1 VNKIHFSA
9 LKTEF
14 ESMIELS
21 LDEIY
26 HFLRQQKNPVLE
38 SQLLQHFFPHVPV
51 AMDSL
56 DFFHAH
62 FNLYHYVYKLA
73 DRVNKGDQEL
83 LYIRLSSCYLLPYP
97 PKGKCRYF
105 QEDSVTFCGHR
116 ADASGYCI
124 IHKEIA
130 SRENSLP
137 GFRGMRDYYLDLSND
152 QSMSQEE
159 LEHMTAGVSAWIG
172 SLDQIENSLKL
183 LGLPRNCSL
192 TRLKERY
199 RYLAREHHPD
209 KKGEALYFNEIHQAY
224 KTILKWKESG
234 LDS

>member
-1 VNKIHFSA
+1 M
-9 LKTEF
+9 T
-14 ESMIELS
+14 ELS

-26 HFLRQQKNPVLE
+26 HFLKQRKNPVQE
-38 SQLLQHFFPHVPV
+38 SQLLKHFFPHVPV
-51 AMDSL
+51 AVDSL

-62 FNLYHYVYKLA
+62 FNLYHYIYKLA
-73 DRVNKGDQEL
+73 DQVNSGNKEL

-97 PKGKCRYF
+97 EPGGCRF
-105 QEDSVTFCGHR
+105 LEEDPVGFCGQR
-116 ADASGYCI
+116 ADNSGYCI
-124 IHKEIA
+124 IHKEMK
-130 SRENSLP
+130 SRKNSLP

-172 SLDQIENSLKL
+172 SLDEIESSLKL

-199 RYLAREHHPD
+199 RYLARENHPD
-209 KKGEALYFNEIHQAY
+209 KKGEALHFNEIHQAY
-224 KTILKWKESG
+224 KIILKWKESG
-234 LDS
+234 LDQKARN